1 MKNKSMKIL
10 AAILAGGLS
19 LGSVSAQTDAG
30 AAAPAEA
37 KPPQKLPFYVYSDQG
52 DHFIPSGYM
61 GDTSDITIVGMY
73 KQTPAKGQ
81 SCMKVKYSG
90 KSGQGNKWAGVYW
103 QDPANNWGTVKGAG
117 YNLTGAKKLKF
128 MAKGDKGGEVIEFKS
143 GGISGEFPDS
153 YRAEAPII
161 TLTPEWQ
168 EYAIDLEGQDLST
181 VIGGFI
187 FAVAKD
193 KNPDGATFF
202 LDEIRFQ
209 AD

>member
-1 MKNKSMKIL
+1 MNTIL
-10 AAILAGGLS
+10 KMTAAVLAGFLLS
-19 LGSVSAQTDAG
+19 MNASAED
-30 AAAPAEA
+30 A
-37 KPPQKLPFYVYSDQG
+37 KPPQKLPFYIYSDQG

-61 GDTSDITIVGMY
+61 GDTSDIVIAGAS
-73 KQTPAKGQ
+73 KNNPGKGAT
-81 SCMKVKYSG
+81 CMQVKYSAKAG
-90 KSGQGNKWAGVYW
+90 GGQKWAGVYW

-128 MAKGDKGGEVIEFKS
+128 MARGDKGGEVVEFKS
-143 GGISGEFPDS
+143 GGISGEYPDS
-153 YRAEAPII
+153 FKAEAPVT
-161 TLTPEWQ
+161 TLTTEWK
-168 EYAIDLEGQDLST
+168 EYEIDLAGQDLST

-209 AD
+209 AE

>member
-10 AAILAGGLS
+10 AAILAGGLVV
-19 LGSVSAQTDAG
+19 GSVSAQT
-30 AAAPAEA
+30 APAPAPEA
-37 KPPQKLPFYVYSDQG
+37 KPPQKLPFYVYSDQA

-61 GDTSDITIVGMY
+61 GDTSDITIIGMY
-73 KQTPAKGQ
+73 KQKPAKGLA
-81 SCMKVKYSG
+81 CMKVKYSG
-90 KSGQGNKWAGVYW
+90 KAAQGNKWAGVYW
-103 QDPANNWGTVKGAG
+103 QDPANNWGTVKGAC
-117 YNLTGAKKLKF
+117 YDLTGAKKLKF
-128 MAKGDKGGEVIEFKS
+128 MARGDKGGEVVEFKS

-153 YRAEAPII
+153 YRAEAPIV

-168 EYAIDLEGQDLST
+168 EYIIDLEGQDLST

-209 AD
+209 AE

>member
-1 MKNKSMKIL
+1 MKNKSMKML
-10 AAILAGGLS
+10 AAILAGGLAV
-19 LGSVSAQTDAG
+19 GSVSAQT
-30 AAAPAEA
+30 APAPEA
-37 KPPQKLPFYVYSDQG
+37 KPPQKLPFYIYSDQA

-61 GDTSDITIVGMY
+61 GDTSDITIIGMY
-73 KQTPAKGQ
+73 KQKPGKGA
-81 SCMKVKYSG
+81 SCMKIKYSG
-90 KSGQGNKWAGVYW
+90 KASGGQKWAGVYW

-117 YNLTGAKKLKF
+117 YNLTGAKKVKF
-128 MAKGDKGGEVIEFKS
+128 MARGDKGGEVVEFKS

-153 YRAEAPII
+153 YRAESPII

-193 KNPDGATFF
+193 KNPEGAVFY
-202 LDEIRFQ
+202 LDEIRFLSE
-209 AD
+209 